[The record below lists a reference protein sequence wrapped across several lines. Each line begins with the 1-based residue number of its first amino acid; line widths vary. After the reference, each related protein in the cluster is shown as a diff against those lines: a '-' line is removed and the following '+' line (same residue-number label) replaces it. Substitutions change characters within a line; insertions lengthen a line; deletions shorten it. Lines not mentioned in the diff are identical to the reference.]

1 MYINIIFAILIGYLL
16 GSIPFALVIGKVF
29 YKTDIRQHGSHNLG
43 GGNAGRVLGKKAGLA
58 VMTLDILKV
67 TLAVFLVSLFMQLT
81 GQPAEALSDP
91 LQGVLSSEMQAEV
104 QSQRQLVMII
114 AGFAAAMGHCFPLF
128 ARFKGGKAVATM
140 YGFLFGM
147 ALIAGYSFWIFFVP
161 LIAFLVVLY
170 IWRIVALASILS
182 AVVNTVFIWFF
193 VGSLP
198 LFITSLMFTF
208 ILIIRHRP
216 NLQRMING
224 TENKIKWMG

>member
-1 MYINIIFAILIGYLL
+1 MYIDIIFAILVGYLL

-58 VMTLDILKV
+58 VMALDLLKV
-67 TLAVFLVSLFMQLT
+67 TLAVFIVSLFIQLIDRT
-81 GQPAEALSDP
+81 LAEP
-91 LQGVLSSEMQAEV
+91 LN
-104 QSQRQLVMII
+104 QSQRQLVLII

-128 ARFKGGKAVATM
+128 AHFKGGKAVATM

-147 ALIAGYSFWIFFVP
+147 VLVAGYSLWIFLVP

-170 IWRIVALASILS
+170 IWRIVALSSILS

-193 VGSLP
+193 VDSLP
-198 LFITSLMFTF
+198 LFITSLIFTL
-208 ILIIRHRP
+208 ILIVRHRP
-216 NLQRMING
+216 NLQRMMKG

>member
-1 MYINIIFAILIGYLL
+1 MYIELISAILIGYLL

-29 YKTDIRQHGSHNLG
+29 YKTDIRQFGSHNLG

-67 TLAVFLVSLFMQLT
+67 TLAVFLVSLLCQYLPRWMPQQLS
-81 GQPAEALSDP
+81 PLSF
-91 LQGVLSSEMQAEV
+91 
-104 QSQRQLVMII
+104 SQRQLVMII

-161 LIAFLVVLY
+161 LLTFLVVLY
-170 IWRIVALASILS
+170 LWRIVALASIVS
-182 AVVNTVFIWFF
+182 AAVNTVFIWFTAN
-193 VGSLP
+193 SLP
-198 LFITSLMFTF
+198 LFAASLVFT
-208 ILIIRHRP
+208 LIILVRHRA
-216 NLQRMING
+216 NLQRMISG

>member
-1 MYINIIFAILIGYLL
+1 MYIDIIFAILIGYLL

-67 TLAVFLVSLFMQLT
+67 TLAVFLVSLFTRLT
-81 GQPAEALSDP
+81 GQSLDGLS
-91 LQGVLSSEMQAEV
+91 VESQAEIL
-104 QSQRQLVMII
+104 SQRQLVMII

-128 ARFKGGKAVATM
+128 AHFKGGKAVATM

-147 ALIAGYSFWIFFVP
+147 ALVAGYSFWIFFVP
-161 LIAFLVVLY
+161 LITFLVVLY
-170 IWRIVALASILS
+170 IWRIVALSSIVS
-182 AVVNTVFIWFF
+182 AAVNTVFIWFF
-193 VGSLP
+193 TGSLP
-198 LFITSLMFTF
+198 LLFASLVFT
-208 ILIIRHRP
+208 LIIIVRHRA
-216 NLQRMING
+216 NLQRMVKG